1 MTDLKLSTLAIILG
15 LLTVVLN
22 GYGLVKPADFA
33 AKARRFPR
41 YTPIGFILVL
51 AATAWFEYYVNIE
64 SVAEFAA
71 FKNYLLGFFA
81 LVGIGVCIFVQ
92 DFLPIR
98 GLAALMLLAGKLM
111 VDTARWV
118 DTEWRLVIVTWA
130 YIWVIAGMWF
140 TVSPWR
146 LRDLINWATANE
158 ERTRLLSGIRFVFGV
173 LVIVLGVTVY
183 RAAEQKPEPTKIA
196 YQHAPTLVVSTF
208 SR

>member
-15 LLTVVLN
+15 LLTALLN
-22 GYGLVKPADFA
+22 GYGLLKPVDFA

-41 YTPIGFILVL
+41 YTPIGFVLVL

-64 SVAEFAA
+64 SVSEFAA
-71 FKNYLLGFFA
+71 FKGYLLLFFA

-98 GLAALMLLAGKLM
+98 GLAALMLLAAKLM

-196 YQHAPTLVVSTF
+196 HQNPPVLVASTF
-208 SR
+208 SF